1 MGWCVGI
8 IPLFKIEKEQDYV
21 WLHGCC
27 CGSSTWLCRK

>member
-21 WLHGCC
+21 
-27 CGSSTWLCRK
+27 